1 MFKRVR
7 LIPAVALLLLA
18 MLAQGAHAAILP
30 MAFSN
35 TAPGV
40 AAFNGQVY
48 VFYIR
53 YPDNRI
59 AYQTSTG
66 GTSWSGES
74 LIPVPPGTTPKSK
87 LTAVSYNNL
96 LYVFYST
103 ASGSLLRY
111 RYMNLAGAWSGE
123 GTIVGANTDD
133 GPGAAVFNGLL
144 YVFWETAGS
153 GSDHIGFVTVNTSN
167 VQSAAAT
174 VPFGL
179 TFKGPAATVFNN
191 RLYLAYSGTN
201 GSPGNGAPLYF
212 GYMDANGNWIGDS
225 QPTGSPRSS
234 TGPTL
239 AALGTEM
246 WLIYL
251 PKVVSSPNDL
261 YFKQL
266 DTLSVWTA
274 ENVLAPLTASDTGVS
289 SVAFSGHIWVV
300 GTLVS
305 GTTPRAVQ
313 YSIL

>member
-1 MFKRVR
+1 M
-7 LIPAVALLLLA
+7 
-18 MLAQGAHAAILP
+18 
-30 MAFSN
+30 
-35 TAPGV
+35 
-40 AAFNGQVY
+40 AAFNSQVY

-74 LIPVPPGTTPKSK
+74 LVPVPPGSTPKSK
-87 LTAVSYNNL
+87 LTAVAYNNL

-111 RYMNLAGAWSGE
+111 RYMTLAGAWSGE
-123 GTIVGANTDD
+123 GTIVGASTDD

-144 YVFWETAGS
+144 YLFWETAGS
-153 GSDHIGFVTVNTSN
+153 GSDHIGYVTVNTSN
-167 VQSAAAT
+167 VQSAVNT

-201 GSPGNGAPLYF
+201 GSPSNGQPLFF
-212 GYMDANGNWIGDS
+212 GYMDANGNWVGDS

-239 AALGTEM
+239 AALGTQM

-251 PKVVSSPNDL
+251 PKAVTPPNDL
-261 YFKQL
+261 YFKTM
-266 DTLSVWTA
+266 DTLSVWSA
-274 ENVLAPLTASDTGVS
+274 ENLLSPLTASDTGS
-289 SVAFSGHIWVV
+289 PPSPSAGHIWVV
-300 GTLVS
+300 GTLVN
-305 GTTPRAVQ
+305 GTPTRAVQ

>member
-18 MLAQGAHAAILP
+18 MLAQGAHAAVLP

-35 TAPGV
+35 SAPGV

-74 LIPVPPGTTPKSK
+74 LIPVPPGSTPKSK
-87 LTAVSYNNL
+87 LTAVAYNNL

-111 RYMNLAGAWSGE
+111 RYMTLAGAWSGE

-144 YVFWETAGS
+144 YLFWETAGS
-153 GSDHIGFVTVNTSN
+153 ASDHIGYVTVNTSN
-167 VQSAAAT
+167 VQSAVNT

-179 TFKGPAATVFNN
+179 TFRGPAATVFNN

-201 GSPGNGAPLYF
+201 GSSGNGQPLFY
-212 GYMDANGNWIGDS
+212 GYMDANGNWVGDS

-239 AALGTEM
+239 AALGTQM

-251 PKVVSSPNDL
+251 PKAATPPNDL
-261 YFKQL
+261 YFKTV
-266 DTLSVWTA
+266 DTLGVWSA
-274 ENVLAPLTASDTGVS
+274 ENLLTPLTASDTGVS
-289 SVAFSGHIWVV
+289 SVVFSGHIWVV
-300 GTLVS
+300 GTLIN
-305 GTTPRAVQ
+305 GIPMRAVQ

>member
-1 MFKRVR
+1 MFKSVR

-18 MLAQGAHAAILP
+18 FLAQGAQAAVLP
-30 MAFSN
+30 QAFSN
-35 TAPGV
+35 SAPGV
-40 AAFNGQVY
+40 AGFNNQIY

-59 AYQTSTG
+59 AYQTTTG
-66 GTSWSGES
+66 GSSWSGEF

-87 LTAVSYNNL
+87 LTAVAYNNL

-111 RYMNLAGAWSGE
+111 RYMDLAGNWSGE

-144 YVFWETAGS
+144 YLFWEQAGS
-153 GSDHIGFVTVNTSN
+153 SSDHIRYATVNTSN
-167 VQSAAAT
+167 VQSGVNT

-179 TFKGPAATVFNN
+179 TFRGPAATVFNN
-191 RLYLAYSGTN
+191 RIYLAYSGTN
-201 GSPGNGAPLYF
+201 GSPTNGAPLYY

-239 AALGTEM
+239 AALGTQM

-251 PKVVSSPNDL
+251 
-261 YFKQL
+261 
-266 DTLSVWTA
+266 
-274 ENVLAPLTASDTGVS
+274 
-289 SVAFSGHIWVV
+289 
-300 GTLVS
+300 
-305 GTTPRAVQ
+305 
-313 YSIL
+313 